1 MQHLDLSRPPVKS
14 KTMSETVRGET
25 LKDIAAMRGVSYEAI
40 VHTRDRRKIEP
51 VGKRGRAA
59 LYDPAAFENK
69 EQAESDSERSDF
81 RRRYERARA
90 EKLEIQNAKARGD
103 LIDRVLV
110 ARVFS
115 EIYNVDR
122 SILLNIGPGMSGSI
136 AALEGEAAEKTLK
149 IQKIIDGEIYAA
161 LGAIK
166 AAINSFLGRVG
177 EGEIKDGIPETK
189 PQDKPKAAAKK
200 RKKTAG

>member
-1 MQHLDLSRPPVKS
+1 MS
-14 KTMSETVRGET
+14 KTTIQGET

-51 VGKRGRAA
+51 IGNRGRAA
-59 LYDPAAFENK
+59 LYDPAAFESK

-81 RRRYERARA
+81 RKRYERARA

-103 LIDRVLV
+103 LVDRALV

-122 SILLNIGPGMSGSI
+122 SILLNIGPAHAGTI

-149 IQKIIDGEIYAA
+149 VQKLIDGEIYAA

-166 AAINSFLGRVG
+166 AAINSFLRRI
-177 EGEIKDGIPETK
+177 EADEIKDSIPETK
-189 PQDKPKAAAKK
+189 PKKKPKAPEKK
-200 RKKTAG
+200 RKKPAG